1 MFRGAVAL
9 AGLVLLGTPAAVQA
23 QDQVEPR
30 TNAML
35 ACRAIPSN
43 DARLRCYD
51 QAMTS
56 LKEAIDQGGYIF
68 DEDRG
73 AIAREG
79 VIKAS
84 GRTGENSFWIE
95 LESGDRWNLL
105 PTTPRRDAP
114 RPGGNIKVRKSFF
127 SGYWVSAPDWPESR
141 AKYKGNGSENR

>member
-1 MFRGAVAL
+1 MLKAAVAL
-9 AGLVLLGTPAAVQA
+9 AGLLLLGAPAAGHA
-23 QDQVEPR
+23 QDQMESR

-35 ACRAIPSN
+35 GCRSIPS
-43 DARLRCYD
+43 DEARLRCYD
-51 QAMTS
+51 QAMSS

-79 VIKAS
+79 IIKAS

-105 PTTPRRDAP
+105 PTTPRREPP

-141 AKYKGNGSENR
+141 AKYKGNGSKS